1 MKLLPTFTAVCL
13 SLTAYTSAALA
24 ADTSSETAT
33 ESADP
38 SVSGLMP
45 TETTAAPETPADKAT
60 PSASAND
67 KPREAPNAIYL
78 DLAGPGLFYSL
89 NYDREIIPDLSA
101 RIGISY
107 FSIGASASAGDTS
120 ASAHFAYW
128 AVPITASYLGI
139 GSKSN
144 MLELGG
150 GPVIIHMSGSGDATF
165 TPSDQKAGGSF
176 STTLLAVTAMAGYRH
191 QPEDGGFV
199 FRIGLSPEKIFGVP
213 GIWPTGYLSLGAAF

>member
-1 MKLLPTFTAVCL
+1 MKLLPTLTAVCL
-13 SLTAYTSAALA
+13 SLSAYTSAALA
-24 ADTSSETAT
+24 ADTSSDTAT
-33 ESADP
+33 EASDP
-38 SVSGLMP
+38 SVSGLLP
-45 TETTAAPETPADKAT
+45 AEPTAAPEATPDKAT
-60 PSASAND
+60 SSASEND
-67 KPREAPNAIYL
+67 KGREAKNAIYL

-89 NYDREIIPDLSA
+89 NYDRELMPDLSA
-101 RIGISY
+101 RIGFSY
-107 FSIGASASAGDTS
+107 FSIGAKATAGDTS
-120 ASAHFAYW
+120 ASAEFGYW

-150 GPVIIHMSGSGDATF
+150 GPVIMHMKVSGDAF
-165 TPSDQKAGGSF
+165 FKPSDQKAGASY
-176 STTLLAVTAMAGYRH
+176 SATMLAMTALAGYRH

>member
-24 ADTSSETAT
+24 ADTSSDTAT
-33 ESADP
+33 ESTDS

-45 TETTAAPETPADKAT
+45 TEPTAAPEAPSDKVTA
-60 PSASAND
+60 SASTND
-67 KPREAPNAIYL
+67 KGREAKNAIYL

-89 NYDREIIPDLSA
+89 NYDREIMPDLSA

-107 FSIGASASAGDTS
+107 FSIGGSASAGDTS
-120 ASAHFAYW
+120 VSAEFAYW

-150 GPVIIHMSGSGDATF
+150 GPVIMHMKVSGSALF
-165 TPSDQKAGGSF
+165 TPTDQKGGAAYS
-176 STTLLAVTAMAGYRH
+176 STMLAMTAMAGYRH